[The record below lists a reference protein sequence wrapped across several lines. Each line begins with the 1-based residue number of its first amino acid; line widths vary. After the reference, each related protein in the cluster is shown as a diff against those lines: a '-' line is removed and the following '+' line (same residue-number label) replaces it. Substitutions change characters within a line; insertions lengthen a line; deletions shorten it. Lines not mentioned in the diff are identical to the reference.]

1 MEKQEKDS
9 KISNNEVLN
18 DIISLTMAR
27 DNYLTKDSFFEKL
40 GIKKED
46 VSEEELIDVM
56 CFNAL
61 LSLQKSQIK
70 LIEQLKWV
78 VANISQVN
86 YMISKE
92 KEEKVGKR

>member
-46 VSEEELIDVM
+46 VNEEELIDVM

-70 LIEQLKWV
+70 LIEQLKWT

>member
-40 GIKKED
+40 GIKKEN
-46 VSEEELIDVM
+46 VKEEELIDVM
-56 CFNAL
+56 SFNAL
-61 LSLQKSQIK
+61 LSLQKIQIK

>member
-46 VSEEELIDVM
+46 VNEEELIDVM
-56 CFNAL
+56 CFNTL